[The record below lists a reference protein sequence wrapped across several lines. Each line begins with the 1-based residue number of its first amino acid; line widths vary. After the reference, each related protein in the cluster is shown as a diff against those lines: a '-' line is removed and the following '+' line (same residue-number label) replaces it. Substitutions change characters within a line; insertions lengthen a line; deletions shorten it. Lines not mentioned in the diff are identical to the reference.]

1 MKKIKKLGN
10 GLFLAAL
17 CVLIF
22 NGGTL
27 AVADTVTVSWNPVT
41 TGTNGAAITVPLG
54 YIISYGTQSGV
65 YTNSADVGS
74 ALTYSIT
81 ASCGVNYYI
90 AGQAY
95 VAGDSSDISADSGEV
110 VKNTPCAAPPAC
122 AYTYSPWS
130 ACQPNGTQTMT
141 ILSTSPSG
149 CVGTPLPL
157 TQTCTYDPPTP
168 QCTSYTY
175 TLGTCQSTGTASVIS
190 YVGIPSGCSGGA
202 TPATTQPCTY
212 VPSTCSSFTYTAWG
226 VCQSNNT
233 QTRTVMTSTPS
244 GCTGGSPVTSQSCTY
259 VPQANSTLTVH
270 RTTYGT
276 VTGNGIHCGNGNSAC
291 KGTYPNGT
299 QITLTAKPMTGNQF
313 HEWGGGVCS
322 GTNPVCTF
330 IINGNSSVSGIF
342 WR

>member
-212 VPSTCSSFTYTAWG
+212 VPSTCSSFTYSSWG
-226 VCQSNNT
+226 ACQSNNT

-259 VPQANSTLTVH
+259 VPPTPQCTSYTYTLGACQST
-270 RTTYGT
+270 GT
-276 VTGNGIHCGNGNSAC
+276 ASVISYVGIPSG
-291 KGTYPNGT
+291 
-299 QITLTAKPMTGNQF
+299 
-313 HEWGGGVCS
+313 CS
-322 GTNPVCTF
+322 GGATPATTQPCTYVP
-330 IINGNSSVSGIF
+330 ST
-342 WR
+342 